1 MVKDYW
7 QILHKYTV
15 NINLLIIG
23 FDWVSKFTLSLLS
36 ALKVSITFG
45 WAMNGIHCLNRSNRI
60 HYWCYSNQWY
70 GYIIQVYLHGKSNQ
84 KRWHLQI
91 FEVESIWKWGGFQV
105 KPQSF
110 TSKANQRE
118 AWHWSDLRWIFTSK
132 RGGIFAKIKCT
143 FQIITLKESSIS
155 NTLYILGV
163 NLFSL
168 FSA

>member
-1 MVKDYW
+1 M
-7 QILHKYTV
+7 
-15 NINLLIIG
+15 IIG

-45 WAMNGIHCLNRSNRI
+45 RAMNGVHCLNRSNRI

-91 FEVESIWKWGGFQV
+91 FEVESTWKWGGLQV
-105 KPQSF
+105 HE
-110 TSKANQRE
+110 TSKLYIKIKPERSLTFE
-118 AWHWSDLRWIFTSK
+118 VDFYLK
-132 RGGIFAKIKCT
+132 RGGIFAKIRCA

-155 NTLYILGV
+155 KTLYILGV
-163 NLFSL
+163 TITFSHYSQYDSL
-168 FSA
+168 KKWLSISRKPL

>member
-1 MVKDYW
+1 M
-7 QILHKYTV
+7 
-15 NINLLIIG
+15 IIR

-36 ALKVSITFG
+36 ALKVSITFDR
-45 WAMNGIHCLNRSNRI
+45 AMNGIHCLNRSNRI

-70 GYIIQVYLHGKSNQ
+70 GYNTSIPAWKVKSEKVTFTNIWGWIHLEMRWIPGAWNLIPLHQ
-84 KRWHLQI
+84 KQ
-91 FEVESIWKWGGFQV
+91 
-105 KPQSF
+105 
-110 TSKANQRE
+110 TRE
-118 AWHWSDLRWIFTSK
+118 KLDIGRIFTSK
-132 RGGIFAKIKCT
+132 RGGIFAKIRCA